1 LYDPA
6 HSELGFVQPLAF
18 SLRRFSGC
26 ISGAERS
33 LTVSQSDC
41 MRHNFHVGIA
51 GLDFIANVCIISTK
65 SATAGAR
72 FTPAINGTWMMP
84 RLLACAVTALL
95 SLGVATAQ
103 AQTLEKQTLEKK
115 TYNYSEWAKGRFSEV
130 VTVTG
135 PGKMIFLAGVGAENE
150 NGQAGDIL
158 YKGDVVAQCKYAFDK
173 IKKALEKNGAG
184 LGDAVK
190 ITTYLTDIRTSADFG
205 KCRQEAFGNIPM
217 PAHTLVNVSQLAWP
231 GMLIEIDVTA
241 IAPLK

>member
-1 LYDPA
+1 MTSNAPRVEPTEIRRRIRDLRPA
-6 HSELGFVQPLAF
+6 SWLGHGGCAIRISDGM
-18 SLRRFSGC
+18 SLRR
-26 ISGAERS
+26 R
-33 LTVSQSDC
+33 V
-41 MRHNFHVGIA
+41 
-51 GLDFIANVCIISTK
+51 
-65 SATAGAR
+65 
-72 FTPAINGTWMMP
+72 
-84 RLLACAVTALL
+84 LACAAIAFF
-95 SLGVATAQ
+95 SFGVATGR
-103 AQTLEKQTLEKK
+103 AQTFEKK
-115 TYNYSEWAKGRFSEV
+115 AFNYSEWAKGRFSEV

-158 YKGDVVAQCKYAFDK
+158 HKGDVVEQCKYAFDK

-184 LGDAVK
+184 LADIVK